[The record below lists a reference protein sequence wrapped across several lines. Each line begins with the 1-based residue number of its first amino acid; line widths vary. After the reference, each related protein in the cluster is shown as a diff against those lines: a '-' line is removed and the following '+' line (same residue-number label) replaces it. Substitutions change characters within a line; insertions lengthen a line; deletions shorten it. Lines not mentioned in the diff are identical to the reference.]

1 MNNRQLKRHETLL
14 NLTTQTAL
22 GSPDSRPDGLGL
34 PPDPTAIADPRI
46 FVLSE
51 AIKQTLDS
59 SFTGLQS
66 TLTAISTQMER
77 LASRPSPF
85 HAHGAG
91 SRISHRTPTS
101 ARARVSPRRQRAATL
116 ADGSP
121 SPSSQS
127 GGGGGGGLPDCRG
140 NIPQEDEDSDDAVSL
155 LPAEHIPL
163 PAMAQKE
170 SRFRVY
176 QDIINNTSEA
186 LASPLQK
193 IWLRVLMPHIIRHL
207 WLRPPR

>member
-1 MNNRQLKRHETLL
+1 MNNLQLKRHETLP
-14 NLTTQTAL
+14 NLTAL

-34 PPDPTAIADPRI
+34 PPDPTAIADPQI

-91 SRISHRTPTS
+91 GRISLRTPTP
-101 ARARVSPRRQRAATL
+101 ARARVSPRRHRAATS

-121 SPSSQS
+121 SPSSQL
-127 GGGGGGGLPDCRG
+127 GGGGGGGLFQIAGETYPRKMRTVMMPLVCFLRKD
-140 NIPQEDEDSDDAVSL
+140 
-155 LPAEHIPL
+155 IPL

-170 SRFRVY
+170 SKFRVY
-176 QDIINNTSEA
+176 QDIINKTSEA
-186 LASPLQK
+186 LASPLPEDM
-193 IWLRVLMPHIIRHL
+193 VSCFNATS
-207 WLRPPR
+207 

>member
-1 MNNRQLKRHETLL
+1 MNNRQLKRHETLP

-91 SRISHRTPTS
+91 GRISLRTPTS
-101 ARARVSPRRQRAATL
+101 ARARVSPRRHRAATS

-127 GGGGGGGLPDCRG
+127 GGGGGVFQIAGETYPRKMRTVMMPLVCFLRK
-140 NIPQEDEDSDDAVSL
+140 IYLCL
-155 LPAEHIPL
+155 LWHRRRVNS
-163 PAMAQKE
+163 E
-170 SRFRVY
+170 STR
-176 QDIINNTSEA
+176 I
-186 LASPLQK
+186 L
-193 IWLRVLMPHIIRHL
+193 
-207 WLRPPR
+207 